1 MKITEALRV
10 RRTYYAINR
19 ELPVSIGRVIDM
31 TKELT
36 ELVPDAYN
44 MKSSRVVVVY
54 GEKQDQLW
62 NRIYDVFEGKIARDK
77 IDSFRAGSG
86 TILYFYDRKVVETF
100 QKQFPRYADNF
111 PIWASQSS
119 GMLQL
124 SIWSGLRE
132 LNIGASLQHYNP
144 VIDKAVKELFNLP
157 EGYVLVAE
165 MPFGGIVEEPAPKD
179 KEDITKRVFPFAD

>member
-19 ELPVSIGRVIDM
+19 ELPVSIDRVIDM

-86 TILYFYDRKVVETF
+86 TILYFYDRKVVENF
-100 QKQFPRYADNF
+100 QKQFPRYA
-111 PIWASQSS
+111 
-119 GMLQL
+119 
-124 SIWSGLRE
+124 E

-157 EGYVLVAE
+157 EEYVLVAE

-179 KEDITKRVFPFAD
+179 KEDITKRVFSVC

>member
-1 MKITEALRV
+1 MKITEALRA

-157 EGYVLVAE
+157 EEYVLVAE

-179 KEDITKRVFPFAD
+179 KEDITKRVFSVC

>member
-54 GEKQDQLW
+54 GES
-62 NRIYDVFEGKIARDK
+62 RISSGTGYMMFLKVKLPVIKSTVFVRAAVQSSTSMTERSWRPSRN
-77 IDSFRAGSG
+77 SFRAMQTISRYGHLNPAVCCSFPSG
-86 TILYFYDRKVVETF
+86 
-100 QKQFPRYADNF
+100 
-111 PIWASQSS
+111 
-119 GMLQL
+119 
-124 SIWSGLRE
+124 
-132 LNIGASLQHYNP
+132 
-144 VIDKAVKELFNLP
+144 AVLGN
-157 EGYVLVAE
+157 
-165 MPFGGIVEEPAPKD
+165 
-179 KEDITKRVFPFAD
+179 

>member
-1 MKITEALRV
+1 MKITESLKA

-19 ELPVSIGRVIDM
+19 ALPVAIDRVIDV

-36 ELVPDAYN
+36 ELVPDAFN

-62 NRIYDVFEGKIARDK
+62 DKIYDVFEGKVVREK

-86 TILYFYDRKVVETF
+86 TILYFYDRKVIEAF

-111 PIWASQSS
+111 PVWASQSS
-119 GMLQL
+119 AMLQL
-124 SIWSGLRE
+124 TVWSGLRE

-144 VIDKAVKELFNLP
+144 VIDRSVKELLHLP
-157 EGYVLVAE
+157 EEYVLVAE
-165 MPFGGIVEEPAPKD
+165 MPFGGIAEEPALKD
-179 KEDITKRVFPFAD
+179 KEDIEKRVFSVC